1 MYRALAAL
9 PPGTV
14 NGRIKITEQGETISQ
29 QFGLLPLAERT
40 LEVTLAGVLLHEF
53 TDWRDGVDPAE
64 VARFR
69 EVMDAMAA
77 RSAAVY
83 RGAVHEHDELFALFL
98 AATPVGEL
106 ADARFG
112 SRPAYRPGAKGGVG
126 GIRAIPWQ
134 FGWTQIRLMLPGWL
148 GVGTA
153 LEEAAATDEGLRVL
167 QRMARVWPFFDD
179 LLAKIEM
186 ACATA
191 DLTVARAYVERLGA
205 DVALLERLEAEYART
220 VSQLLRVRG
229 TATLLDDAPVIRSS
243 ITLRN
248 PYVDALSLLQISLL
262 RRKREAGEDA
272 EGEEASRMTEA
283 LATTLSGIAQGLRNT
298 G

>member
-1 MYRALAAL
+1 
-9 PPGTV
+9 
-14 NGRIKITEQGETISQ
+14 
-29 QFGLLPLAERT
+29 
-40 LEVTLAGVLLHEF
+40 VTLAGVLLHGF
-53 TDWRDGVDPAE
+53 TDWRAGLDPAE

-69 EVMDAMAA
+69 ETMDTLAA
-77 RSAAVY
+77 RSVQVY
-83 RGAVHEHDELFALFL
+83 RAAVHESDALFALFL

-153 LEEAAATDEGLRVL
+153 LAEVAATDAGLAMLR
-167 QRMARVWPFFDD
+167 RMARAWPFFDD

-205 DVALLERLEAEYART
+205 DSALFARLEEEYERT
-220 VSQLLRVRG
+220 VAQLLRVRG
-229 TATLLDDAPVIRSS
+229 SAWLLDDAPVIQAA

-248 PYVDALSLLQISLL
+248 PYVDALSLLQLALL
-262 RRKREAGEDA
+262 GRQRGGERG
-272 EGEEASRMTEA
+272 EGEASSAVGDA